1 MKPISTKLHGVL
13 DYLSVGTLAA
23 LPRLMGWDPAVRGL
37 LTGAAL
43 GTLAYSLTTR
53 YELGV
58 LRVLPMKAHLA
69 LDGASG
75 VAMAVSPLL
84 LKDEARSA
92 AGALVGIGL
101 FELGA
106 SLLTR
111 TQPNDGFGERVRPE
125 ETVSSF
131 AA

>member
-1 MKPISTKLHGVL
+1 MKPISTKVHGVL

-23 LPRLMGWDPAVRGL
+23 LPRLMGWDPAVRRL

-43 GTLAYSLTTR
+43 GTLAYSLITR

-75 VAMAVSPLL
+75 LALAASPLL
-84 LKDEARSA
+84 LKDEERST

-111 TQPNDGFGERVRPE
+111 TRPNDGFGEQVRPE
-125 ETVSSF
+125 EAVSSF